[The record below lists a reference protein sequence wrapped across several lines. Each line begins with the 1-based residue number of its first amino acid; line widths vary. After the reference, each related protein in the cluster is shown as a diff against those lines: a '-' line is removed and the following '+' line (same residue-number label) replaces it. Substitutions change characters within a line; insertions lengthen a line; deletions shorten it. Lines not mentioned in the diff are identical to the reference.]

1 MSIKDFYIMLFG
13 EYDPYDFNMYLGEML
28 SANEA
33 ETRQLERRT
42 AAYMVHVY
50 LTEVINEPDEPSI
63 EPAFILK
70 DIYECSA
77 CIRHIAQVY
86 LKGIMSAKDGVF
98 GVRTPVEKDEAVCIA
113 ERVRD
118 RSLRTW
124 C

>member
-13 EYDPYDFNMYLGEML
+13 EYDLYDFNMYLGEML

-33 ETRQLERRT
+33 ETKQLERRT

-63 EPAFILK
+63 EPAFVLK
-70 DIYECSA
+70 DMYECSA

-86 LKGIMSAKDGVF
+86 LKGIMPAKDGIF
-98 GVRTPVEKDEAVCIA
+98 GVRAQVEKTEAEDIVK
-113 ERVRD
+113 RVKN
-118 RSLRTW
+118 RS
-124 C
+124 

>member
-1 MSIKDFYIMLFG
+1 MSIKDFYTMLFG
-13 EYDPYDFNMYLGEML
+13 EYDLYDFNMYLGEML

-33 ETRQLERRT
+33 ETKQLERRT

-63 EPAFILK
+63 EPAFVLK

-86 LKGIMSAKDGVF
+86 LKGIMQAPDQVF
-98 GVRTPVEKDEAVCIA
+98 GVRTPVEKDEAVKIA
-113 ERVRD
+113 ERVRN
-118 RSLRTW
+118 RSGLRKS
-124 C
+124 

>member
-1 MSIKDFYIMLFG
+1 MLFG

-33 ETRQLERRT
+33 ETKQLERRT

-63 EPAFILK
+63 EPAFVLK

-86 LKGIMSAKDGVF
+86 QKGIMPAKDGIF
-98 GVRTPVEKDEAVCIA
+98 GVRAQVEKTEAEDIVK
-113 ERVRD
+113 RVKN
-118 RSLRTW
+118 RS
-124 C
+124 

>member
-1 MSIKDFYIMLFG
+1 MSIKDFYTMLFG

-33 ETRQLERRT
+33 ETRQLERRM

-63 EPAFILK
+63 EPAFVLK

-86 LKGIMSAKDGVF
+86 LKGIMPAKDGIF
-98 GVRTPVEKDEAVCIA
+98 GVRAQVEKTEAEDIVK
-113 ERVRD
+113 RVKN
-118 RSLRTW
+118 RS
-124 C
+124 